1 MFTDH
6 RHHPGLTQEA
16 HRALPLVSNTDLTA
30 AKNRALGIT
39 RRPNPNALA
48 FGSHFHTAVLEPGQ
62 YQRTTQRIPWAQ
74 IEDLAAAVRRQRFCR
89 DLLYRGHAEQ
99 THTATHEATGLTV
112 KVRPDL
118 MITSPKTGR
127 VVLVDFKTTS
137 CPDYAS
143 FCATIEKYDYDRQA
157 ALYVD
162 LLGAARFIIIGVQ
175 KKAPFEVWQFEVAEA
190 PGLIE
195 QGRKKYERLLKAILQ
210 QQGHPIT
217 QATPCSPM
225 QAQPHAFSR
234 V

>member
-16 HRALPLVSNTDLTA
+16 HRALPFVSNTDLTKT
-30 AKNRALGIT
+30 KNCALGIT
-39 RRPNPNALA
+39 RQHNPQALA
-48 FGSHFHTAVLEPGQ
+48 FGSHFHTPVLEPAQ
-62 YQRTTQRIPWAQ
+62 YQRTTQRVPWAQ

-89 DLLYRGHAEQ
+89 DLLYRGQAEQ

-137 CPDYAS
+137 APDYAN
-143 FCATIEKYDYDRQA
+143 FVATIEQYDYDRQA
-157 ALYVD
+157 ALYSD

-175 KKAPFEVWQFEVAEA
+175 KKAPFAVWQVELFDI
-190 PGLIE
+190 PGLFE
-195 QGRKKYERLLKAILQ
+195 QGRKKYQRLLRAYQEGGKNQ
-210 QQGHPIT
+210 P
-217 QATPCSPM
+217 
-225 QAQPHAFSR
+225 AQWQKR
-234 V
+234 K